1 MGRFIKKMRIDTTED
16 TIAAISTSAAP
27 SGIGIVRISGKDAF
41 AVADRLYRGVKNK
54 KLADQKG
61 NTVHYGW
68 IVHEGKKL
76 DEVLCIVLRAPHSYT
91 GDDTVEIDC
100 HGGVIAVR
108 RVLEAA
114 LAEGA
119 RIAEPG
125 EFTKRAF
132 LNGRIDMSQA
142 EAVMDVIS
150 AKSEYALESSL
161 SQLSGSLKDKISRI
175 REALLY
181 ELAYIESALD
191 DPEHYDLDGYT
202 ERISGVVSR
211 QKEEI
216 EKLIASFDKG
226 KFIGE
231 GIKTVILG
239 KPNAGKSS
247 LLNAVTGKQRAIVT
261 DIPGTTRDVIEET
274 IQLSGIALRILDTAG
289 IRSADNEV
297 ERIGVD
303 MAKSNA
309 DDADLILYVYD
320 GTGSLDEND
329 REILSLIRGK
339 KAIILVNKT
348 DLEDFKIP
356 EALENREDFP
366 VIAVSAKTGEGLDTL
381 KETITKLFF
390 EGSLSFNEE
399 VVITNLRHRNALF
412 SAEES
417 LENVEESIANGMP
430 EDFLSIDLY
439 GALDALDMILGGN
452 LSEDLVDE
460 IFSKFCTGK

>member
-1 MGRFIKKMRIDTTED
+1 MRIDTTED

-161 SQLSGSLKDKISRI
+161 SQLSGSLKD
-175 REALLY
+175 
-181 ELAYIESALD
+181 
-191 DPEHYDLDGYT
+191 
-202 ERISGVVSR
+202 
-211 QKEEI
+211 
-216 EKLIASFDKG
+216 
-226 KFIGE
+226 
-231 GIKTVILG
+231 
-239 KPNAGKSS
+239 
-247 LLNAVTGKQRAIVT
+247 
-261 DIPGTTRDVIEET
+261 
-274 IQLSGIALRILDTAG
+274 
-289 IRSADNEV
+289 
-297 ERIGVD
+297 
-303 MAKSNA
+303 
-309 DDADLILYVYD
+309 
-320 GTGSLDEND
+320 
-329 REILSLIRGK
+329 
-339 KAIILVNKT
+339 
-348 DLEDFKIP
+348 
-356 EALENREDFP
+356 
-366 VIAVSAKTGEGLDTL
+366 
-381 KETITKLFF
+381 
-390 EGSLSFNEE
+390 
-399 VVITNLRHRNALF
+399 
-412 SAEES
+412 
-417 LENVEESIANGMP
+417 
-430 EDFLSIDLY
+430 
-439 GALDALDMILGGN
+439 
-452 LSEDLVDE
+452 
-460 IFSKFCTGK
+460 